1 MTLLCKIAMR
11 NILRNKRRTGL
22 TLTAIV
28 CGCIALIL
36 FGGFIQAN
44 YEGLR
49 ESTINSRLGHIQ
61 IFKAGYQE
69 HHASAPEKFLLTPR
83 TAQTIKTILDE
94 IPGIRIV
101 TTRLEF
107 SGLLSNGKT
116 SIAVIGIGGEVEKE
130 AEMSAGLTLIEGE
143 TLFED
148 DLDKVLMGKGLAASM
163 QASPG
168 DVLTLLGSTG
178 DGAINAVDV
187 IVTGIFESFSKEYDE
202 RAMRMNLRHT
212 QSLLVTEAV
221 TNVVVLLDKTS
232 LTGAV
237 AKRLASEFQQ
247 QGLQVEIK
255 TWSELATFYHAVVKL
270 YDGLF
275 GFLQVIVMVIVF
287 LGIANT
293 MMMTV
298 MERTPEIGT
307 IRALGTQKKGVI
319 LLFLL
324 EGMLLGILGGM
335 VGILLG
341 IAFAEL
347 ITAGQFMMPPPPG
360 SSRGFPIIIRIVPS
374 VLAISFLLAVG
385 AALLSSIYP
394 ALRAARL
401 KIADALRFA

>member
-11 NILRNKRRTGL
+11 NIFRNKRRTGL

-28 CGCIALIL
+28 CGSVALIL

-44 YEGLR
+44 YQGLR

-61 IFKAGYQE
+61 IFKAGYHEQ
-69 HHASAPEKFLLTPR
+69 HSTAPEKFLLAPR
-83 TAQTIKTILDE
+83 SVQTIKTILDE

-143 TLFED
+143 ALFEED
-148 DLDKVLMGKGLAASM
+148 MDKVLMGKGLATSM

-168 DVLTLLGSTG
+168 DVLTLLGSTS

-187 IVTGIFESFSKEYDE
+187 MVAGIFESFSNEYDE
-202 RAMRMNLRHT
+202 RAMRMNLQHT
-212 QSLLVTEAV
+212 QFLLDNEGV
-221 TNVVVLLDKTS
+221 TNVVVLLDET
-232 LTGAV
+232 TRTEAV
-237 AKRLASEFQQ
+237 AKQLATLFQQ
-247 QGLQVEIK
+247 AGLQVEIK

-275 GFLQVIVMVIVF
+275 GFLQLIVMVIVI

-324 EGMLLGILGGM
+324 EGMLLGILGGI

-341 IAFAEL
+341 IVFAEL